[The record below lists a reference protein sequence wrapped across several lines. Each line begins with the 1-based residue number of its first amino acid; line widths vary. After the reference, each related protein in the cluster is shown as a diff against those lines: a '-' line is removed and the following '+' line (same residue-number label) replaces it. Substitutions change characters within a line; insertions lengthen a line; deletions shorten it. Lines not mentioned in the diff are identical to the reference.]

1 MDALI
6 LAGGHGTDLQP
17 LTLQRPKHLLPIA
30 NRPALTYALE
40 ALRRAGF
47 LEIGLTV
54 NGDESQYREALG
66 DGSQLGV
73 RLTYLRETAPK
84 GTAGCLRAVLEDP
97 QQGRLLVLNANLIF
111 SVDLGRLVSAHQE
124 RGAVATV
131 AVVVSQAA
139 DAARRPQREHLR
151 LAPDGA
157 LLDLSTRYAS
167 PGGDPEWRPVGVY
180 LFEREALERIPEGV
194 YCDLKEQFL
203 PELLEAGLPVF
214 THTLI
219 GYLAEIDWVEDY
231 LRAQFDVLRGCAALP
246 PAGEELVEGAWV
258 KEGVDLAPDAV
269 LVGPLALGA
278 GVRVGAGAR
287 LIGPLVVGEGSDIG
301 AGALVRDSVLGAGV
315 RVGSGARIERSIL
328 IDGVQVADATRVEDS
343 VVAWK
348 TLKLGHL
355 NLVQRDLRIRS
366 ASLPMLSYLRM
377 RSRRRIYGIL
387 KRAFDLALASA
398 ASIALLPV
406 MACVALAIR
415 LDSKGPILFRQARCG
430 RGGRK
435 FQMLKF
441 RSMREE
447 AAELQGDLRALNE
460 SDGPVFK
467 ITNDPRLTR
476 VGRILRNY
484 SLDELPQL
492 WNVLTGDMSIVGPRP
507 LAEEELRLC
516 PSWRDARLQVK
527 PGLTGLWQVNSREK
541 NAFNAWIRQDLR
553 YVRNQSFLLDMS
565 IVLRTVTALTKGL

>member
-30 NRPALTYALE
+30 NRPAITYALE

-47 LEIGLTV
+47 RQIGLTV
-54 NGDESQYREALG
+54 NGDESQYRDALG
-66 DGSQLGV
+66 DGSRFGV
-73 RLTYLRETAPK
+73 QLTYLRETAPK
-84 GTAGCLRAVLEDP
+84 GTAGCLRAVLADP
-97 QQGRLLVLNANLIF
+97 QQGRLLVLNANLIL
-111 SVDLGRLVSAHQE
+111 SVDLEQFIKAHEE
-124 RGAVATV
+124 RGAAATV
-131 AVVVSQAA
+131 AVVRSQAA
-139 DAARRPQREHLR
+139 PSRRPQREHLR
-151 LAPDGA
+151 LGPDGA
-157 LLDLSTRYAS
+157 LLDLSTRYAT

-180 LFEREALERIPEGV
+180 LFEREALERVPEGV

-203 PELLEAGLPVF
+203 PELLEAGLPVY
-214 THTLI
+214 THALG

-246 PAGEELVEGAWV
+246 PAGEELIEGVWV

-301 AGALVRDSVLGAGV
+301 AGVLVRDSALGAGV
-315 RVGSGARIERSIL
+315 RIGSGARIERSIL
-328 IDGVQVADATRVEDS
+328 IDGVQVADATRVENS
-343 VVAWK
+343 VAAWK

-355 NLVQRDLRIRS
+355 NLVERDLRIRS

-377 RSRRRIYGIL
+377 RSQRRMYGIL

-406 MACVALAIR
+406 MACVAAAIR
-415 LDSKGPILFRQARCG
+415 LDSKGPILFRQGRCG

-447 AAELQGDLRALNE
+447 AAELQDDLRALNE

-476 VGRILRNY
+476 IGRILRKY

-492 WNVLTGDMSIVGPRP
+492 WNVLAGDMSIVGPRP

-516 PSWRDARLQVK
+516 PSWRDARLLVK
-527 PGLTGLWQVNSREK
+527 PGLTGLWQVNSREH